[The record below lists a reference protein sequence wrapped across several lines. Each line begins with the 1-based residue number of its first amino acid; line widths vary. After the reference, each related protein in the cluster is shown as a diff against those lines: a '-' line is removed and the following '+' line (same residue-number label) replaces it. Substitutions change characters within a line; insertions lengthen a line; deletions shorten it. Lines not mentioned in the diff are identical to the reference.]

1 MYFPEQHVGG
11 LWSINEHEKDT
22 TLVDIKKREAFVP
35 KDMTPIFIISN
46 DRLPEYGRVTIE
58 TEVVPIEGAKCDK
71 RKVLCKQ
78 TLDRNYSKGICEHH
92 SYIAKILRSEDDYQ
106 NQKRWRKDASRYTHS
121 YTDLKKYDMPIREL
135 SMDSNYSYSRHYIKL
150 GIDIPHTV
158 LTIDTLR
165 NASAYLDLQKQLP
178 KIRSYE
184 GFTELDWSS
193 LYNLLKQIHL
203 ERNYWWYDS
212 EIVENPASMSD
223 VAKQIVASKITMAC
237 LNPSEDALVNLYYE
251 LINSVF
257 PPYAIKQL
265 IHDYYNE
272 DRFKIPYI
280 DEGKLTHI
288 KLKDYVAKHMP
299 SVSDVELKNIT
310 YKLEFLAQMLSE
322 AQYAKQ
328 HLQRGLEKYGKIT
341 TNRYKQAARMIASGL
356 IYAKRYADKRI
367 IKSAVAN
374 LESLMKYTD
383 TNTAKYLADKT
394 KAIDDA
400 KFMAEFKMFQA
411 KYVEGSEYTSFT
423 NGSIPV
429 TRKTH
434 SGGVYKWGDMSII
447 QEPLTQNLKHKLKGS
462 THKPNEYGVIPH
474 YTDRYFSDKRLF
486 RVKKNIKGG
495 TVLIDASGSMSLS
508 EDDIFKIL
516 ESLPAGTVAMYSGM
530 SGTYRRGKNVPR
542 GNADGELNIIA
553 KNQRMVGKLPKSF
566 GENVVDYPALIWL
579 SKMPKPRIWV
589 SDEEVTMLYTN
600 GSGRQSEALAIPEGK
615 AQCNKL
621 VKRAGIITLRN
632 IDAVIDFAK
641 SMKRQ

>member
-35 KDMTPIFIISN
+35 KDMTPIFIINN
-46 DRLPEYGRVTIE
+46 DRLTEYGRVTIE
-58 TEVVPIEGAKCDK
+58 TDVVPIEGAKCDK
-71 RKVLCKQ
+71 RKILCKQ
-78 TLDRNYSKGICEHH
+78 TLERNYSKGICEHH
-92 SYIAKILRSEDDYQ
+92 SYVAKILRSEDDYQ
-106 NQKRWRKDASRYTHS
+106 NQKRWRTDASRYTYAYTELKS
-121 YTDLKKYDMPIREL
+121 YNMPIKEF
-135 SMDSNYSYSRHYIKL
+135 SMDRNYSYSRHYIKL

-178 KIRSYE
+178 KIRKYE
-184 GFTELDWSS
+184 GFTELDWNT

-203 ERNYWWYDS
+203 QRNYWWYS
-212 EIVENPASMSD
+212 RNIVEEPATLSD
-223 VAKQIVASKITMAC
+223 VAKQIIASKVTMAC
-237 LNPSEDALVNLYYE
+237 LNPNEEALTSLYYE
-251 LINSVF
+251 LVNSVF
-257 PPYAIKQL
+257 TPYSIKRL
-265 IHDYYNE
+265 LYASTSNDAS
-272 DRFKIPYI
+272 KIPYI
-280 DEGKLTHI
+280 SEGELTYLTMQEYVIKHI
-288 KLKDYVAKHMP
+288 P
-299 SVSDVELKNIT
+299 SVTDALRQQVG
-310 YKLEFLAQMLSE
+310 YKIEVLHSMLTE
-322 AQYAKQ
+322 AQYAKN
-328 HLQRGLEKYGKIT
+328 HLQYGLDRYGKIT
-341 TNRYKQAARMIASGL
+341 TQRYKQAARMLASGL
-356 IYAKRYADKRI
+356 IYAKRYAAKHI
-367 IKSAVAN
+367 IKSSVAN
-374 LESLMKYTD
+374 FESLMKYTD
-383 TNTAKYLADKT
+383 TKTAKYLADKT
-394 KAIDDA
+394 KAVDDA

-411 KYVEGSEYTSFT
+411 KYVEGSSYTNFT
-423 NGSIPV
+423 NGSLPV
-429 TRKTH
+429 TRISS

-516 ESLPAGTVAMYSGM
+516 ESLPAGTVAMYSGT
-530 SGTYRRGKNVPR
+530 SGIHRSKRNAPR

-553 KNQRMVGKLPKSF
+553 KNQRMVGNLPKSF

-600 GSGRQSEALAIPEGK
+600 GSGKQSEAYAIPEGK